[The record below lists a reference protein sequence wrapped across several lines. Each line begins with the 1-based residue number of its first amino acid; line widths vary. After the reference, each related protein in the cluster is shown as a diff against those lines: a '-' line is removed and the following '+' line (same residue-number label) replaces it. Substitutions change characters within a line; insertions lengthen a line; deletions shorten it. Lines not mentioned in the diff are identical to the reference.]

1 MSQFHQF
8 KEMRY
13 WQKKKEWQKKTI
25 YAALEMSAT
34 EFLSGC
40 LLLLE
45 PAASI
50 VFRTLFPVIL
60 FYFPVSY
67 IKCNIFSMSFIN
79 LMWKKT
85 MGQLTHADYTE
96 FTGYEPSSVIVFLK
110 PRRKTRY
117 WLCPNDEVKKIFKS
131 WLSKRII
138 RRD

>member
-13 WQKKKEWQKKTI
+13 WQKKKKEWQKKTI

-45 PAASI
+45 PVASI

-60 FYFPVSY
+60 FHFPCFAHKVQYFLHVLHYS
-67 IKCNIFSMSFIN
+67 N
-79 LMWKKT
+79 
-85 MGQLTHADYTE
+85 
-96 FTGYEPSSVIVFLK
+96 
-110 PRRKTRY
+110 
-117 WLCPNDEVKKIFKS
+117 VKKDNAPTNSRLLYLIHRVWTVQCIFETTPQNEILA
-131 WLSKRII
+131 LSEWCREKKFQIMTI
-138 RRD
+138 KKNYSA